1 MPKLNITTKPL
12 SPFAINMARV
22 SAASAVLFFM
32 LFALLHFLEPEIDP
46 SWRFISEYQLGH
58 YGWMMHLAFWSLAIS
73 SASLWL
79 AVRSQIRTVGG
90 YIGLLF
96 LFVATV
102 GFVLAAANTTDSIT
116 ATVGTSAGKLHSTG
130 ALLASNVT
138 GAIFFLSWSLARNK
152 RWANIR
158 KSLWWVAAVGI
169 ATNIASFWMQ
179 GVMAQHHNVF
189 GPGTPV
195 GLPNHLLIIGL
206 CGCLLALAWRILMMR
221 KQPVDER

>member
-22 SAASAVLFFM
+22 SFGTAILFFV
-32 LFALLHFLEPEIDP
+32 LFALLHFLKPEINP
-46 SWRFISEYQLGH
+46 SWRFISEYQLGT
-58 YGWMMHLAFWSLAIS
+58 YGWMMHLAFWSLAVS

-79 AVRSQIRTVGG
+79 AVRSQTRTVGG
-90 YIGLLF
+90 YIGLFL

-102 GFVLAAANTTDSIT
+102 GFVLAAANTTDPIT
-116 ATVGTSAGKLHSTG
+116 ATVGTSAGRLHSTG

-152 RWANIR
+152 GWANIR
-158 KSLWWVAAVGI
+158 KSLWWVVAIGI
-169 ATNIASFWMQ
+169 AANFASFWMQ
-179 GVMAQHHNVF
+179 GIMAQHHNHF
-189 GPGTPV
+189 GPNTPV

-206 CGCLLALAWRILMMR
+206 AGCLAAMAWRIITR
-221 KQPVDER
+221 PQQK